1 MERAEKLA
9 QQPVNQPQHA
19 EEPRE
24 PQVPTLEEAI
34 ASLPPRMQR
43 WYRNDPELATNP
55 EKAAKL
61 QYMHHVARREVGEE
75 FTDPYFDRME
85 SMLGLAPSTNG
96 QARPIERPCAS
107 APAPAPAQRRVE
119 QPVRQ
124 QQRSSVPM
132 SAPVHREPPSM
143 STGRPQSFREPL
155 TKDELFIAQQ
165 CGQTP
170 EQ

>member
-1 MERAEKLA
+1 
-9 QQPVNQPQHA
+9 
-19 EEPRE
+19 
-24 PQVPTLEEAI
+24 
-34 ASLPPRMQR
+34 
-43 WYRNDPELATNP
+43 PELATNP

-85 SMLGLAPSTNG
+85 SMLGFAPATNG
-96 QARPIERPCAS
+96 QARPIERPS
-107 APAPAPAQRRVE
+107 APAPAQRRVE

-124 QQRSSVPM
+124 QQRSTVPM

-143 STGRPQSFREPL
+143 STGRPQSFRAPL
-155 TKDELFIAQQ
+155 TKDELLIAQQ

-170 EQ
+170 EQYQMQKERMLRMKASGEIQN